1 MVNGEKWNTL
11 TLNKNISHGIENL
24 RSLTNIS
31 HGIVILLQVVRNH
44 SREIQ
49 MTKTLAAML
58 DDRNNKAYYNS
69 SFNGNPI
76 LRRCRKLQRS
86 TIKPLQIMHLAIIN

>member
-1 MVNGEKWNTL
+1 MGLTVSRKGDQTFSRKWRKMEYFNF
-11 TLNKNISHGIENL
+11 KQ
-24 RSLTNIS
+24 NIS

-86 TIKPLQIMHLAIIN
+86 TIKPLQIMHLGIFN